1 MITITGLN
9 NDIYTAM
16 LGNAQERVI
25 DSIMTAASQGRT
37 SISIAKQGTNT
48 CLLSSTSERRC
59 GQSGRTRRTLQIV
72 LGILGGIAMGVVEGA
87 RKQIRKNGTH
97 Y

>member
-9 NDIYTAM
+9 DDIYTAM

-37 SISIAKQGTNT
+37 SITISSKGLTPGFLSQLQNEGVDNLVEQDGRYK
-48 CLLSSTSERRC
+48 LLWEF
-59 GQSGRTRRTLQIV
+59 
-72 LGILGGIAMGVVEGA
+72 
-87 RKQIRKNGTH
+87 
-97 Y
+97 

>member
-37 SISIAKQGTNT
+37 SITIASKGLTPGF
-48 CLLSSTSERRC
+48 LSQLQNE
-59 GQSGRTRRTLQIV
+59 GVDNLVEQDGRYKLFW
-72 LGILGGIAMGVVEGA
+72 EF
-87 RKQIRKNGTH
+87 
-97 Y
+97 

>member
-9 NDIYTAM
+9 DDIYTAM

-37 SISIAKQGTNT
+37 SITIASKGLTPGF
-48 CLLSSTSERRC
+48 LSQLQNE
-59 GQSGRTRRTLQIV
+59 GVDNLAEQDGRYKLFW
-72 LGILGGIAMGVVEGA
+72 EF
-87 RKQIRKNGTH
+87 
-97 Y
+97 

>member
-9 NDIYTAM
+9 DDIYTAM

-37 SISIAKQGTNT
+37 SITIASKGLTPGF
-48 CLLSSTSERRC
+48 LSQLQNE
-59 GQSGRTRRTLQIV
+59 GVDNLVEKDGRYKLFW
-72 LGILGGIAMGVVEGA
+72 EF
-87 RKQIRKNGTH
+87 
-97 Y
+97 